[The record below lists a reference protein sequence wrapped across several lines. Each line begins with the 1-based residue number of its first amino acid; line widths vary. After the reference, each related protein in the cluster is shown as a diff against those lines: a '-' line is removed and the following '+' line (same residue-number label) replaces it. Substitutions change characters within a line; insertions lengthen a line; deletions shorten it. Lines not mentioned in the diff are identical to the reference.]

1 MRWSKPMQRGARRH
15 AELAAAAPKLRQTEL
30 AELAAAALVET
41 NAERCQLEL
50 AAAALAELAA
60 VRKERRRKESPFKTQ
75 QLGRKTQYNI
85 ILTTRSSSHFAYNKK
100 QLIFTPQK
108 LIPFTPSNNFTEKF
122 TTLPKV
128 LYDTF
133 HTRRN
138 LHHL

>member
-30 AELAAAALVET
+30 A
-41 NAERCQLEL
+41 EL